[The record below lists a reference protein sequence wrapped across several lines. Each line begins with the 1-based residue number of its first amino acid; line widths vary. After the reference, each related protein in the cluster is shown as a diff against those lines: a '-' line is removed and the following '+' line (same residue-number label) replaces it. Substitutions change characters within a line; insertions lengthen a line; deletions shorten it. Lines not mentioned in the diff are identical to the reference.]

1 MKRIVFLLSWFV
13 LLGTLMSCSDDN
25 DDVNPPALSFAQS
38 VYTLSADA
46 SLVVELQASA
56 AATQNTSVSFTISGT
71 AREGIDY
78 TISAKE
84 FNLKAGETKAQ
95 IVITPKDNYTPD
107 MQILLELNAVGG
119 FELGKVKITTITVE
133 TKDKIVY
140 SFVTDYHVLAGEV
153 TIEAELKTPDGLA
166 YIATEDIHLPFTIS
180 PASTAVKG
188 ENFDVEGNVTE
199 FVIPAG
205 KKNASVKLNFLKQ
218 ENGKDELVL
227 ELDNPGE
234 KFMLGNYGKTTIK
247 VYGPTTV
254 GKLFGKWAFK
264 SCDSFEGLKKDY
276 EGLVSASDFTHM
288 PTNNLL
294 TDTLEFIAG
303 DENKLKLHVTGD
315 MKNYFRDC
323 ELVYV
328 CDTTVRTGL
337 STRVVYSLIEMSKVN
352 VSFSASTV
360 NERKAQVGFRILED
374 EKTLEVTVF
383 DYAPV
388 DFFMEIYD
396 FFKDDPQALMW
407 DAKIQYI
414 FSLVEEE

>member
-95 IVITPKDNYTPD
+95 IVITPKDNY
-107 MQILLELNAVGG
+107 
-119 FELGKVKITTITVE
+119 TVE

>member
-1 MKRIVFLLSWFV
+1 M
-13 LLGTLMSCSDDN
+13 
-25 DDVNPPALSFAQS
+25 
-38 VYTLSADA
+38 
-46 SLVVELQASA
+46 
-56 AATQNTSVSFTISGT
+56 
-71 AREGIDY
+71 
-78 TISAKE
+78 
-84 FNLKAGETKAQ
+84 
-95 IVITPKDNYTPD
+95 
-107 MQILLELNAVGG
+107 
-119 FELGKVKITTITVE
+119 
-133 TKDKIVY
+133 
-140 SFVTDYHVLAGEV
+140 
-153 TIEAELKTPDGLA
+153 
-166 YIATEDIHLPFTIS
+166 
-180 PASTAVKG
+180 KG

-264 SCDSFEGLKKDY
+264 SCDSFEGLKEDY

-315 MKNYFRDC
+315 MKNY
-323 ELVYV
+323 
-328 CDTTVRTGL
+328 TTVRTGL

>member
-1 MKRIVFLLSWFV
+1 MKRIIFLLSLFV
-13 LLGTLMSCSDDN
+13 VLGTLVSCSDDD
-25 DDVNPPALSFAQS
+25 DDVKLPALSFSQS

-46 SLVVELQASA
+46 SLIVELQASA
-56 AATQNTSVSFTISGT
+56 AAVQNTTVGFTISGT

-95 IVITPKDNYTPD
+95 IVITPKDNYTAD
-107 MQILLELNAVGG
+107 MQIQLELNAVGG
-119 FELGKVKITTITVE
+119 FELGTVKTTTISVE
-133 TKDKIVY
+133 TKDKIIY

-153 TIEAELKTPDGLA
+153 IIEAELKTPAGLA
-166 YIATEDIHLPFTIS
+166 YIATEDIHLPFTIDPS
-180 PASTAVKG
+180 STAVKG
-188 ENFDVEGNVTE
+188 VHFDVEGNAAE

-218 ENGKDELVL
+218 EEGKDKLIL
-227 ELDNPGE
+227 ELSNPGE
-234 KFMLGNYGKTTIK
+234 KFMLGNYGKTTVK

-264 SCDSFEGLKKDY
+264 SCDSFEELKGAY
-276 EGLVSASDFTHM
+276 EGVVSSSDFTNM

-303 DENKLKLHVTGD
+303 NENKMKLHVTGD

-323 ELVYV
+323 ELTYV
-328 CDTTVRTGL
+328 SDTTIRTG
-337 STRVVYSLIEMSKVN
+337 SSSYVVYSLIEMSKVN
-352 VSFSASTV
+352 ISFSANTV
-360 NERKAQVGFRILED
+360 NERKAQVGFRVLDD

-383 DYAPV
+383 NYAPV

-396 FFKDDPQALMW
+396 FFKDDPAALMW

>member
-1 MKRIVFLLSWFV
+1 M
-13 LLGTLMSCSDDN
+13 G
-25 DDVNPPALSFAQS
+25 
-38 VYTLSADA
+38 
-46 SLVVELQASA
+46 
-56 AATQNTSVSFTISGT
+56 
-71 AREGIDY
+71 
-78 TISAKE
+78 
-84 FNLKAGETKAQ
+84 
-95 IVITPKDNYTPD
+95 
-107 MQILLELNAVGG
+107 
-119 FELGKVKITTITVE
+119 
-133 TKDKIVY
+133 
-140 SFVTDYHVLAGEV
+140 
-153 TIEAELKTPDGLA
+153 
-166 YIATEDIHLPFTIS
+166 
-180 PASTAVKG
+180 
-188 ENFDVEGNVTE
+188 
-199 FVIPAG
+199 
-205 KKNASVKLNFLKQ
+205 NFLKQ

-414 FSLVEEE
+414 FSLVEE